1 MANPLLKINKKLNK
15 LTDSRAFGLARDG
28 ISSAARVTQTATV
41 LSAVG
46 VDWLRGDRPPVPKM
60 LRETFEKLGA
70 TYIKLGQFIASSPSL
85 FPIEYVREFEGCLD
99 NVKSLPWGVI
109 EKILQEQYQ
118 RPLDE
123 IFSHID
129 HEPLAS
135 ASIAQVHSARLV
147 TGEDVVIKVQKPG
160 VQNILL
166 TDFNFLYVAM
176 RVVEKITPGISRASL
191 GDIIGDIQAT
201 MLEECDFLKEA
212 SNIEMFDK
220 FLKDSNN
227 QTCCVPQL
235 YREFCT
241 SKLLVM
247 ERFYGVPL
255 TDLESIKKYSKNP
268 EFTLI
273 SALNTWFSSL
283 TECQFFHADLHAG
296 NLMVLT
302 DGRVGFIDFGIVGHI
317 RKETWGAL
325 VNFISAQQSMDY
337 QVMAESMV
345 TIGVTDQDVDTKQL
359 AQDLRRVIGSLNNM
373 DAPGMVDG
381 FVDEHQINEM
391 MFSIIETGKKY
402 GIKFPREFALLIK
415 QFLYFDRYVELMAP
429 NMEMFGDDRINL
441 LGNI

>member
-1 MANPLLKINKKLNK
+1 MANPINKFLNNPRV
-15 LTDSRAFGLARDG
+15 DRAISLARD
-28 ISSAARVTQTATV
+28 SVASAVRVTQTTTV
-41 LSAVG
+41 VAGVG
-46 VDWLRGDRPPVPKM
+46 LEWVRGDRKPVPKM
-60 LRETFEKLGA
+60 LRQTFERLGA

-99 NVKSLPWGVI
+99 SVSALPWDVI
-109 EKILQEQYQ
+109 EKTLEKELN

-123 IFSHID
+123 VYSFID
-129 HEPLAS
+129 KEPLAS
-135 ASIAQVHSARLV
+135 ASIAQVHAARLV

-166 TDFNFLYVAM
+166 TDFNFLYVAT
-176 RVVEKITPGISRASL
+176 RLLEKIAPAFSRTSL
-191 GDIIGDIQAT
+191 GDIVGDIQAT

-212 SNIEMFDK
+212 SNIEMFAE
-220 FLKDSNN
+220 FLRNSNN
-227 QTCCVPQL
+227 QMCCVPEL
-235 YREFCT
+235 YKEFCT
-241 SKLLVM
+241 PKVLTM

-325 VNFISAQQSMDY
+325 VRFIEAQQTMDY
-337 QVMAESMV
+337 QVMADSMV
-345 TIGVTDQDVDTKQL
+345 TIGATDRDVDTRQL
-359 AQDLRRVIGSLNNM
+359 AADLRRVVSSLDGMEPQNM
-373 DAPGMVDG
+373 LDG
-381 FVDEHQINEM
+381 FVDESQINEL

-402 GIKFPREFALLIK
+402 GIKFPREFALLVK

-429 NMEMFGDDRINL
+429 DMEMFGDDRINL
-441 LGNI
+441 LGV

>member
-1 MANPLLKINKKLNK
+1 MANPLSSVFDKV
-15 LTDSRAFGLARDG
+15 TDSKVFGLARDG
-28 ISSAARVTQTATV
+28 VASAARVGQTASV
-41 LSAVG
+41 LGVTG
-46 VDWLRGDRPPVPKM
+46 VDWLRGDRPPVPKL
-60 LRETFEKLGA
+60 LRQTFEKLGA

-99 NVKSLPWGVI
+99 SVKSLDWSII
-109 EKILQEQYQ
+109 EKVLEQEYD
-118 RPLDE
+118 RPINE

-129 HEPLAS
+129 KAPLAS

-176 RVVEKITPGISRASL
+176 RVVEKITPAISRASL

-212 SNIEMFDK
+212 SNIELFDK
-220 FLKDSNN
+220 FLKDTHN
-227 QTCCVPQL
+227 QMCCVPQL
-235 YREFCT
+235 YKEWCT
-241 SKLLVM
+241 PKVLVM

-255 TDLESIKKYSKNP
+255 TDLESIKKYSSNP

-325 VNFISAQQSMDY
+325 VKFIEAQQTMDY
-337 QVMAESMV
+337 QVMADSMV
-345 TIGVTDQDVDTKQL
+345 TIGATDGDVDTAQL
-359 AQDLRRVIGSLNNM
+359 AGDLRRVVSALDGM
-373 DAPGMVDG
+373 DTPDMMEG
-381 FVDEHQINEM
+381 FVDEHQINEL
-391 MFSIIETGKKY
+391 MFSIVETGKKY
-402 GIKFPREFALLIK
+402 GIKFPREFALLVK

-429 NMEMFGDDRINL
+429 DMEMFGDDRINL
-441 LGNI
+441 LGGI

>member
-1 MANPLLKINKKLNK
+1 MANPFNKILNNPRVEK
-15 LTDSRAFGLARDG
+15 AFTLARDG
-28 ISSAARVTQTATV
+28 VSSAARITQTTTV
-41 LSAVG
+41 VAGVG
-46 VDWLRGDRPPVPKM
+46 FDWLRGDRKPVPKM
-60 LRETFEKLGA
+60 LRQTFERLGA

-99 NVKSLPWGVI
+99 SVTALPWEVI
-109 EKILQEQYQ
+109 EKTLQQEFD

-123 IFSHID
+123 IYSFID
-129 HEPLAS
+129 QEPLAS
-135 ASIAQVHSARLV
+135 ASIAQVHAARLA

-166 TDFNFLYVAM
+166 TDFNFLYVAT
-176 RVVEKITPGISRASL
+176 RLLEKIAPAFSRTSL
-191 GDIIGDIQAT
+191 GDIVGDIQAT

-212 SNIEMFDK
+212 SNIEMFDE
-220 FLKDSNN
+220 FLRNSNN
-227 QTCCVPQL
+227 KTCCVPTL
-235 YREFCT
+235 YKEFCT
-241 SKLLVM
+241 PKVLTM

-255 TDLESIKKYSKNP
+255 TDLDSIKQYSKNP

-345 TIGVTDQDVDTKQL
+345 TIGATDGDVDTSQL
-359 AQDLRRVIGSLNNM
+359 AADLRRVVSSL
-373 DAPGMVDG
+373 DGMEPQSMMDG
-381 FVDEHQINEM
+381 FVDESQINEL

-402 GIKFPREFALLIK
+402 GIKFPREFALLVK

-429 NMEMFGDDRINL
+429 DMEMFGDDRINL
-441 LGNI
+441 LGM